1 MSISTAATRGHTTEI
16 AATGFAY
23 PTEVVTNEAYLSRCR
38 FDLQAPEQVAAE
50 AGTVTRYWCQ
60 GDENPLTL
68 ARDAVSMALQA
79 DPSLAD
85 EIDVV
90 IVSSATTM
98 PVVHPPEPEHAG
110 VADMAP
116 LLIRDLGRS
125 GVLGF
130 DLKAAYCTGF
140 LRGLQTADA
149 LLANPNYR
157 AALVVATEWGSRFA
171 VAETNR
177 SAFCFFMADA
187 AGAAILRKGE
197 RADRAGLIDHVGWTD
212 GDKVDW
218 VGIGDDA
225 HSTVMRGRKVG
236 AVTHDMLTRC
246 GTDLLARNG
255 RTIDDIDWL
264 LPIQT
269 HRGIVEAAREALGC
283 PEDKLIWE
291 GGRTGFSGSASIPAA
306 LAEQLHTGRIRK
318 GDTVLSVAVGGGLNC
333 AGALYVV

>member
-1 MSISTAATRGHTTEI
+1 MGTSTITTRSHTSVI

-23 PTEVVTNEAYLSRCR
+23 PTEVVDNATYLERCR
-38 FDLQAPEQVAAE
+38 FDLADPESIAAE
-50 AGTVTRYWCQ
+50 AGTRTRYWCQ

-68 ARDAVSMALQA
+68 AREAVNNALA
-79 DPSLAD
+79 SDPGLAD

-90 IVSSATTM
+90 IVASATTM
-98 PVVHPPEPEHAG
+98 PVVHPPEPEFAG

-116 LLIRDLGRS
+116 LVIRDLGRDNI
-125 GVLGF
+125 LGF

-177 SAFCFFMADA
+177 SAFCFIMSDA
-187 AGAAILRKGE
+187 AGCAVLKKVAGDHPR
-197 RADRAGLIDHVGWTD
+197 GLIDHVGWTD
-212 GDKVDW
+212 GQKVEW
-218 VGIGDDA
+218 VGIGPDA

-236 AVTHDMLTRC
+236 EATHRLLVEC
-246 GTDLLARNG
+246 GTELLARNG
-255 RTIDDIDWL
+255 LTIDDIDWL

-269 HRGIVEAAREALGC
+269 HRGIVEGVRDALGC
-283 PEDKLIWE
+283 PADKLIWE
-291 GGRTGFSGSASIPAA
+291 GDRTGFSGSASIPAC
-306 LAEQLHTGRIRK
+306 LAEQIENGRVQP
-318 GDTVLSVAVGGGLNC
+318 GDLVLSLAVGGGLNC
-333 AGALYVV
+333 AGAVYRA